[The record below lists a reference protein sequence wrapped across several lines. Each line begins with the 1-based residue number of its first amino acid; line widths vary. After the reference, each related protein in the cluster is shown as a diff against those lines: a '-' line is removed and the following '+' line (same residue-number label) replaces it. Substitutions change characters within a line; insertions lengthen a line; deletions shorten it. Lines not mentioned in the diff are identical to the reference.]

1 MPDGIADRIIGWL
14 APAYLWIQAGH
25 VVAVVAWM
33 AALFY
38 LPRLFVYHAERGPP
52 GSELDETFR
61 VMERRLLRAIMTPA
75 MIATWTFGLL
85 LAAQGGL
92 QLSVAG
98 WGWVKLGA
106 VVAMSAFHGWCAA
119 RQREFAEGRN
129 ARTGRT
135 YRIANEVPTLLL
147 LVIVVMVIVRPL

>member
-1 MPDGIADRIIGWL
+1 MPNGIVDGIIGWL

-33 AALFY
+33 AGLFY
-38 LPRLFVYHAERGPP
+38 LPRLFVYHAERGAP
-52 GSELDETFR
+52 GTGLDEAFR

-75 MIATWTFGLL
+75 MIATWALGLL
-85 LAAQGGL
+85 LAVQGGL
-92 QLSVAG
+92 QLSAAG

-106 VVAMSAFHGWCAA
+106 VLAMSAFHGWCAA

-129 ARTGRT
+129 TRTGRT

-147 LVIVVMVIVRPL
+147 LVIVVMVIVRPV